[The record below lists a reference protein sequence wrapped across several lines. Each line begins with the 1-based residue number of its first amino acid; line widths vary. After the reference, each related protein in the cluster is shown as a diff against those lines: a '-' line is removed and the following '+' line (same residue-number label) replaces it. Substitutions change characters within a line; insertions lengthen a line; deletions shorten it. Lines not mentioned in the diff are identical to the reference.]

1 MTVESDRKSAPADLS
16 ARSQG
21 AAALPGG
28 IRSRGRAPSS
38 RTISGVPRGAGLAHP
53 STVNAPWDD
62 EPVTEEERKTVEEA
76 ERDLAAG
83 NLIPH
88 SEVLARLG
96 LGDED
101 LDGPVE
107 RSEE

>member
-1 MTVESDRKSAPADLS
+1 MTVESDGKGGRVDLS
-16 ARSQG
+16 PDRRERLRCLVEFVPEAELR
-21 AAALPGG
+21 AAERYLEFLVGPDPLIRAL
-28 IRSRGRAPSS
+28 
-38 RTISGVPRGAGLAHP
+38 
-53 STVNAPWDD
+53 VNAPWDD
-62 EPVTEEERKTVEEA
+62 EPVTEEERKAVEEA
-76 ERDLAAG
+76 ERDLPAG

-96 LGDED
+96 PGDED